1 MAAMNPRLN
10 HNTNTIK
17 NQNNIIKNQLNRTKN
32 KSTNKNK
39 NKNKNKSKSKKRMM
53 SSLLEKIRKRKVGA
67 AATTRSIYEKRGRS
81 SCIRTWESQGGC

>member
-32 KSTNKNK
+32 KITNK

-53 SSLLEKIRKRKVGA
+53 SSLLEKIRKSKVGA
-67 AATTRSIYEKRGRS
+67 AATIRSIYEKRGCS